1 MLLAAD
7 KANCMCVLRIRNV
20 RIEVTVPPD
29 DASAADTVFL
39 VLQPAWLAEKAAHRA
54 FRTFAAVGEWALK
67 AVEEGPSK
75 KKAPKRAKSSD
86 ADVDN
91 DDDDDDDFGDES
103 DDLASSQAS
112 AASAG
117 HLSLSASTGGVLG
130 AEADVLGPELCA
142 TLEHAIQQANECV
155 GTRVFALSK
164 DLGVV
169 KMTFALQDVGCDEKF
184 VESVGQTMDQKVCAH
199 LSYVTRDG
207 VPKLTVTLLKDK
219 LNKKDRDF
227 ALWLTDIGR

>member
-1 MLLAAD
+1 
-7 KANCMCVLRIRNV
+7 MCVLRVRNV
-20 RIEVTVPPD
+20 RIEVTVPPE

-67 AVEEGPSK
+67 ATEEGSAK
-75 KKAPKRAKSSD
+75 KKAPKRAKSD
-86 ADVDN
+86 EDDG
-91 DDDDDDDFGDES
+91 DDDDEDFGDES

-112 AASAG
+112 AASTG

-130 AEADVLGPELCA
+130 AEADVLGPDLCA
-142 TLEHAIQQANECV
+142 ALEHAIQQANECI
-155 GTRVFALSK
+155 GTRVYALFK
-164 DLGVV
+164 DLGLV
-169 KMTFALQDVGCDEKF
+169 KMTFSLQDVGCDEKF
-184 VESVGQTMDQKVCAH
+184 VESVGQTLDQKICLH
-199 LSYVTRDG
+199 LSYATRDG
-207 VPKLTVTLLKDK
+207 VPTVTATLLKEK